1 MLQFKFNI
9 GARRD
14 RAEAPHPDGHK
25 QRETQNAGPLGRR
38 LAVVARVRVEE
49 VPDERGYL
57 VARVAEEEGEDGG
70 DDELDDAEAASFEVL
85 GLEGRLE
92 PAEGGGRVAA
102 RARSE
107 TAGTRRPRSATA
119 AALSRPAGGAARSCS
134 SSRRASA
141 TARVALSFSV
151 AMFAQKAMPSS
162 SFARRSLSC
171 ATMASALGTSDS
183 SASATG
189 SSGSSRRSNGPAVS
203 KGGSSTRAPGA
214 CFMDSSGGASTSS
227 IARRGA
233 PTSRAADGRR
243 ARSAA
248 VRIGAEGQ
256 PSRPL
261 LKASSPCFS

>member
-92 PAEGGGRVAA
+92 PAEGGGRVA
-102 RARSE
+102 
-107 TAGTRRPRSATA
+107 
-119 AALSRPAGGAARSCS
+119 
-134 SSRRASA
+134 
-141 TARVALSFSV
+141 
-151 AMFAQKAMPSS
+151 
-162 SFARRSLSC
+162 
-171 ATMASALGTSDS
+171 
-183 SASATG
+183 
-189 SSGSSRRSNGPAVS
+189 
-203 KGGSSTRAPGA
+203 
-214 CFMDSSGGASTSS
+214 
-227 IARRGA
+227 
-233 PTSRAADGRR
+233 
-243 ARSAA
+243 
-248 VRIGAEGQ
+248 
-256 PSRPL
+256 
-261 LKASSPCFS
+261 